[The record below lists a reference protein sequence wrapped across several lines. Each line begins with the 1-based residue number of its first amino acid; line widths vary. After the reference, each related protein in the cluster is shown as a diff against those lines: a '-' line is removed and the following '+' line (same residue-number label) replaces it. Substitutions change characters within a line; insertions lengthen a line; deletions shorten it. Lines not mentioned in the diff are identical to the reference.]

1 MPRGQK
7 SKRRAREKRQQAR
20 GQSQAAQ
27 GAQATAME
35 EEGPSSSSSVLEDT
49 PQRSS
54 VEGVLQESKEA
65 TAPASNALSK
75 ISDVDAKGQDQK
87 SPSLAQDLCS
97 TEKPKRDLSRK
108 IRMLLLFLVDK
119 YNMKEPLMKAD
130 MLKVVNKKFQKH
142 FPEILSEVAERMKLF
157 FGLELR
163 EAKSRCNAYELIKTG
178 DVTKRSS
185 LNGGLQLPM
194 TSLLITVLGVIFVN
208 GNRASEESIWKFLNM
223 LGIYAGRM
231 HNIFGEPRK
240 LLVCDFVLAR
250 YLQYQQV
257 RKSRP
262 PRYEFLWGP
271 RACAETTKMK
281 VLEFWAMLKGV
292 NPWDF
297 PGPYEE
303 ALRDEQM
310 RARRLVAS
318 IFGSTAYTT
327 KSSGPSLVAS
337 PESSEV
343 GEDSSQ

>member
-20 GQSQAAQ
+20 GESQAAR
-27 GAQATAME
+27 GAQVTAVQ
-35 EEGPSSSSSVLEDT
+35 EEGPSSSSPVLGDT

-54 VEGVLQESKEA
+54 VEGVFQEFKEA
-65 TAPASNALSK
+65 TAPASDILSK
-75 ISDVDAKGQDQK
+75 VSDVDAKGQDEK
-87 SPSLAQDLCS
+87 SLSPAQEPSS
-97 TEKPKRDLSRK
+97 TEKPKRDLTRK

-119 YNMKEPLMKAD
+119 YNMKEPVMKAD

-142 FPEILSEVAERMKLF
+142 FPEILSEAAERMKLF

-163 EAKSRCNAYELIKTG
+163 EAKSRCNSYELIKTV
-178 DVTKRSS
+178 DVTQRNS

-194 TSLLITVLGVIFVN
+194 TSLLLTVLGVIFMN
-208 GNRASEESIWKFLNM
+208 GNRASEEAIWKFLNM
-223 LGIYAGRM
+223 LGIYAGRK
-231 HNIFGEPRK
+231 HDIFGEPRK

-250 YLQYQQV
+250 YLQCRQV

-281 VLEFWAMLKGV
+281 VLEFLAMLKGV

-297 PGPYEE
+297 PVLYEE
-303 ALRDEQM
+303 ALKDEQM
-310 RARRLVAS
+310 RARQLVAS
-318 IFGSTAYTT
+318 MFCSTANTT
-327 KSSGPSLVAS
+327 ESSDPSLVAS

-343 GEDSSQ
+343 GADSSE